1 MSQTNKNSLLIAL
14 IAGLVY
20 LPFLGGVHLF
30 DWDEINFAEIAREMV
45 VLDDYLR
52 IHVNFI
58 PFTEKPPLF
67 FWMQALSMEVFGVG
81 EYAARFP
88 NAICG
93 IVALVYLYRLG
104 EKLIDTRF
112 GWLWAGAY
120 FGSILPTMYFKSG
133 IMDPWFN
140 LFIFLG
146 IMHLIAFYWRKD
158 GIDGNSFEKKKWKYL
173 VLAGVFTGLGIMLKG
188 PVAYLITALTL
199 GVYWILLRFRF
210 YINVKEVLIYT
221 LIALAV
227 TGIWYGVETLVHG
240 PQFAIEF
247 TIRQWTIFSTPDA
260 GHAGFPGYHF
270 VILFVG
276 CFPASVFLIRAH
288 GNLNLKTR
296 NIIDL
301 KKWMIILFWVVLIL
315 FTIVKSKIVHYSSM
329 AYYPITFLAALT
341 IYQMWDRKIAW
352 KRWMGTTMVVFV
364 LLFGLVIIAFPW
376 LGRNTELIKPLFSKD
391 PFALANLDANIN
403 WTGLESIAG
412 VLFIAVVFV
421 FLALI
426 KKGKWKRATIT
437 LFGGVGLFV
446 FLTIILFIKK
456 IEGYSQ
462 NAAIEFYKSKQECNC
477 YVTPER
483 FKSYGHLFYA
493 EPMPGLNENRLNQ
506 KWLMTGNVDRDVY
519 FVAKIHKTDQLEELD
534 DVEFLYEKNGF
545 TFWKREAVSQP

>member
-1 MSQTNKNSLLIAL
+1 MSKTNKNSLLIAL
-14 IAGLVY
+14 FAGIIY

-67 FWMQALSMEVFGVG
+67 FWMQALSMKAFGIG

-93 IVALVYLYRLG
+93 IVTLVYLYRLG
-104 EKLIDTRF
+104 ERLIDTRF
-112 GWLWAGAY
+112 GWLWAGAF

-146 IMHLIAFYWRKD
+146 IMNLIAFYWRKD
-158 GIDGNSFEKKKWKYL
+158 EIDGSPFKNKKWKYL
-173 VLAGVFTGLGIMLKG
+173 VMAGVFTGLGILLKG
-188 PVAYLITALTL
+188 PVAYLITGLTL
-199 GVYWILLRFRF
+199 GIYWILLRFRF
-210 YINVKEVLIYT
+210 YINIKEVLIYT

-227 TGIWYGVETLVHG
+227 TGLWYGVETIVHG

-270 VILFVG
+270 VVLFVG
-276 CFPASVFLIRAH
+276 CFPASIFLLRAH
-288 GNLNLKTR
+288 AKLNLSTA
-296 NIIDL
+296 NLIDM

-329 AYYPITFLAALT
+329 AYFPITFLAALT
-341 IYQMWDRKIAW
+341 IYQMWSGKIAW
-352 KRWMGTTMVVFV
+352 KKWMGTTMVVFV
-364 LLFGLVIIAFPW
+364 VIFGAIIIAFPW
-376 LGRNTELIKPLFSKD
+376 LGMNTEIIKHLFSKD
-391 PFALANLDANIN
+391 PFALKNLDADVT
-403 WTGLESIAG
+403 WTGAESLAG
-412 VLFIAVVFV
+412 VLFIAIVFAFLV
-421 FLALI
+421 FRKQGNW
-426 KKGKWKRATIT
+426 KKATIT
-437 LFGGVGLFV
+437 LFGGIGVFV

-462 NAAIEFYKSKQECNC
+462 NAAIEFYISKQDCDC
-477 YVTPER
+477 YVAPER
-483 FKSYGHLFYA
+483 FKSYGQLFYA
-493 EPMPGLNENRLNQ
+493 RPQPGMNE
-506 KWLMTGNVDRDVY
+506 KHVDKEWLKTGNIDKDAY
-519 FVAKIHKTDQLEELD
+519 FVAKINKTDQLEKHD
-534 DVEFLYEKNGF
+534 DIEFLYEKNGF
-545 TFWKREAVSQP
+545 TFWKREAVSRP